1 MLETHKLICDTF
13 CEIYSQ
19 IEPYC
24 DDSFWDFGQHEPVA
38 GSVTVISRQTF
49 NQHYVRIKELAE
61 SGFFYPVLAN
71 PTEGSATLKHQCERL
86 GLIDLLKQGRLALVG
101 CGNMEPELPHLFY
114 DSYLCKP
121 YEYQENRDQC
131 ARVDEIYAKLHKP
144 YKFLFL
150 NGRTRPHRKYM
161 IESLRPILDQALW
174 TNLDSSSVYNH
185 TYQTDILTRPGG
197 GDSGQPYQKVDINTV
212 DSGFNRLRMTKF
224 DDGLVRGGVVGAVNA
239 SVVDTLRIGKFLT
252 DFPKGPLFIVKQ
264 VGLQLSNPKLEARK
278 FPSGQGIL
286 GFLGGLANT
295 IQDKLGI
302 GPTRIYNLGI
312 NTLAQVPV
320 NAFGIHL
327 NRHGIL
333 PVQDDNTKYLAVVQ
347 NNNQNTK
354 YTKAGLPSNS
364 NNRLVNYAAKLLP
377 KVQPQNT
384 RVLSTLQSLLSLIP
398 GASLFIKPQQQMIDE
413 YVGGPGSVYGVGKTF
428 IRRFDYTSNGINKQ
442 QSQERGKVN
451 YIGTLGLS
459 QQYFSATPLVPSLI
473 GGTGILSLFR
483 AASAVRNIRE
493 YNNLDS
499 NNPTKAPFNLD
510 QATYSTTRTANI
522 PLLVNPLDN
531 TVLTGNVGININ
543 APVSVK
549 NASYQAYQ
557 KIINSRK
564 LRENNYSV
572 NGTQANAFGI
582 YGNDKE
588 GVVGPMSTEILPDA
602 QTSPV
607 YYNGRSVV
615 RLRKSWKELTREK
628 RVGSGFQDEIN
639 LTPLFNAPA
648 GTISD
653 KQFIIGDRAY
663 NINDLVKFRIQSVDT
678 DHPER
683 ATWMIFRAYLT
694 QFSDNTDASWGET
707 KYVGRGENF
716 YIYNGFS
723 RRIQVGFK
731 VAALSEA
738 EMKPMY
744 QKLNYLM
751 GNLMPDYD
759 GNIMRGPLVRMT
771 VGNWI
776 DGQAGIINNLSYTV
790 PNDSPWE
797 IALDEPLI
805 GSRNLILPH
814 VIEVQMTFTPIG
826 SQTRKENQISKKSAA
841 TSHIAQNINDNPQ
854 YINGKIG
861 EVFDKKIPTIFSPT
875 SDIDITNQFLSENPQ

>member
-1 MLETHKLICDTF
+1 LI
-13 CEIYSQ
+13 I
-19 IEPYC
+19 
-24 DDSFWDFGQHEPVA
+24 H
-38 GSVTVISRQTF
+38 QT
-49 NQHYVRIKELAE
+49 E
-61 SGFFYPVLAN
+61 
-71 PTEGSATLKHQCERL
+71 
-86 GLIDLLKQGRLALVG
+86 
-101 CGNMEPELPHLFY
+101 
-114 DSYLCKP
+114 
-121 YEYQENRDQC
+121 
-131 ARVDEIYAKLHKP
+131 
-144 YKFLFL
+144 
-150 NGRTRPHRKYM
+150 
-161 IESLRPILDQALW
+161 
-174 TNLDSSSVYNH
+174 
-185 TYQTDILTRPGG
+185 
-197 GDSGQPYQKVDINTV
+197 
-212 DSGFNRLRMTKF
+212 
-224 DDGLVRGGVVGAVNA
+224 
-239 SVVDTLRIGKFLT
+239 
-252 DFPKGPLFIVKQ
+252 
-264 VGLQLSNPKLEARK
+264 
-278 FPSGQGIL
+278 
-286 GFLGGLANT
+286 
-295 IQDKLGI
+295 
-302 GPTRIYNLGI
+302 
-312 NTLAQVPV
+312 
-320 NAFGIHL
+320 
-327 NRHGIL
+327 
-333 PVQDDNTKYLAVVQ
+333 
-347 NNNQNTK
+347 
-354 YTKAGLPSNS
+354 
-364 NNRLVNYAAKLLP
+364 
-377 KVQPQNT
+377 
-384 RVLSTLQSLLSLIP
+384 
-398 GASLFIKPQQQMIDE
+398 
-413 YVGGPGSVYGVGKTF
+413 
-428 IRRFDYTSNGINKQ
+428 
-442 QSQERGKVN
+442 
-451 YIGTLGLS
+451 
-459 QQYFSATPLVPSLI
+459 YFSATPLVPSLI